1 MKSLF
6 YKGFTLIFIV
16 LMVLFLN
23 WFNHPDL
30 QYEGEKEVLG
40 ISSSVDVYTD
50 SFGVPH
56 VFAKNDF
63 RGSASDWLPWFRAE
77 NRARLKNMF
86 AGWEDLIEKYQ
97 CGIAEIALA
106 WTTAKPGVTHT
117 LCGIRT
123 VKQAMQNARAGSIVL
138 EEQDIKRLNND
149 IKKLGS
155 P

>member
-6 YKGFTLIFIV
+6 YKGFTLIFII

-56 VFAKNDF
+56 VFAKNEKDLF
-63 RGSASDWLPWFRAE
+63 FTAGYLA
-77 NRARLKNMF
+77 ARERLFQLSMVAILVKGEM
-86 AGWEDLIEKYQ
+86 
-97 CGIAEIALA
+97 ALSLGDEYLDTDIFIRT
-106 WTTAKPGVTHT
+106 WRIHETAKQMVLKMKPENKEVFNNF
-117 LCGIRT
+117 CDGINYRINE
-123 VKQAMQNARAGSIVL
+123 K
-138 EEQDIKRLNND
+138 
-149 IKKLGS
+149 
-155 P
+155 